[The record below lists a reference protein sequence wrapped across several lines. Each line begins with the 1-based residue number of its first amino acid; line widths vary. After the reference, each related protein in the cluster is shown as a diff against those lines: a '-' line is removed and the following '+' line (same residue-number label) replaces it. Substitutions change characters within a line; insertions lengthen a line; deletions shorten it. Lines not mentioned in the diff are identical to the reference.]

1 MSTEDREYIVNGIR
15 NFLQSDQIIVSDTN
29 ELVKSTDIA
38 VLVLNLFFDLS
49 TWTTVPWCLFVTAE
63 P

>member
-1 MSTEDREYIVNGIR
+1 VSTEDREYIVNGIR

-49 TWTTVPWCLFVTAE
+49 TYLVDHY
-63 P
+63 